1 MQVTYADS
9 TVDWIFYVSFHK
21 KYGGSLI
28 LSLRLLQVFF
38 SIKRSIRLEN

>member
-28 LSLRLLQVFF
+28 SLRLPQVFF
-38 SIKRSIRLEN
+38 D